1 MIIDLPLFIGTAKN
15 RLHLVPSLNVQKAEH
30 HTAYTKRKNKLAL
43 ILQTLNL
50 DSIKGAYHVV
60 YKSCRV
66 RLLDPIDNLGASLK
80 CIMDVLQD
88 LNLIEDDSCDFVKS
102 FEPIQIKV
110 KTKAEEHFILEIL
123 PIERKGNREFF

>member
-1 MIIDLPLFIGTAKN
+1 MLIDLPLFIGTAKN
-15 RLHLVPSLNVQKAEH
+15 RLHLVPSLNVQKVEH

-43 ILQTLNL
+43 ILHTLNL
-50 DSIKGAYHVV
+50 TPIKGAYHVV
-60 YKSCRV
+60 YKSYRV

-88 LNLIEDDSCDFVKS
+88 LKLIEDDSCDFVRS

-110 KTKAEEHFILEIL
+110 KTKAEEHFTLELL
-123 PIERKGNREFF
+123 PVMEKGGREFY

>member
-15 RLHLVPSLNVQKAEH
+15 RLHLVPSLNVQKGEH
-30 HTAYTKRKNKLAL
+30 HTAYTKRKNRLAL
-43 ILQTLNL
+43 ILHTLNL
-50 DSIKGAYHVV
+50 EPIKGAYHVV
-60 YKSCRV
+60 YKSYRV

-88 LNLIEDDSCDFVKS
+88 LKLIEDDSCEFVKS

-123 PIERKGNREFF
+123 PIEQKGNREFF